1 MARKGGA
8 MTALTIDKID
18 FPETSEAEWRSLV
31 EKGLKGRDFG
41 SLAARAEDGFSYGPL
56 HERRRDAS
64 PLARSADGRW
74 AVLQRVDDP
83 DAVRANA
90 QALAD
95 LEGGANGLSLVFAGS
110 ASAHGF
116 GLPMD
121 VATIG
126 RALADVEL
134 EMVSLRI
141 EPHMDARRAV
151 EAIRALAKERRQD
164 FEALTLDLCLDAIGP
179 FAFTGSF
186 AGPERDF
193 RAHAGRATKSLRAS
207 GFRGRVAEADGRVF
221 HDAGATAGQE
231 LGAVLATALYY
242 LRAMLDAG
250 VGLSDAAASIGFTLA
265 VDQRQFEQTAK
276 LRALRL
282 LWAKLLEECGETT
295 APAARI
301 HAETSWRMMA
311 AKDSHS
317 NILRA
322 TIAAFAAGTG
332 GADSLSVLP
341 HTTPL
346 GLADPAARRLAR
358 NIQIILQDESGLARV
373 TDPAAGSG
381 GIEALTDLTAEVA
394 WSEFQKIEAEGGIF
408 DSLSAGVL
416 QNRVMDA
423 RTARAAKLAEG
434 KIVIVGVNLYALDEE
449 RHHDLHGRPAA
460 AEPPSQPP
468 GETRCEPLRPH
479 RTSETVEAPA

>member
-1 MARKGGA
+1 
-8 MTALTIDKID
+8 MTALTIADID
-18 FPETSEAEWRSLV
+18 FPEAGDAEWRSLV
-31 EKGLKGRDFG
+31 EKGLKGRDFH
-41 SLAARAEDGFSYGPL
+41 SLAARAEDGFTYGPL
-56 HERRRDAS
+56 HGRKRDAS
-64 PLARSADGRW
+64 ALARSTGGRW
-74 AVLQRVDDP
+74 AVLQRIDDS
-83 DAVRANA
+83 DAARANA

-95 LEGGANGLSLVFAGS
+95 LEGGADGLSLVFAGS

-116 GLPMD
+116 GLPMEGE
-121 VATIG
+121 AIA
-126 RALADVEL
+126 RALAGVKL
-134 EMVSLRI
+134 EMISLRI

-151 EAIRALAKERRQD
+151 EAIRTLAKDRGQD
-164 FEALTLDLCLDAIGP
+164 FETLSLDLCLDAIGP

-186 AGPERDF
+186 PGPERDF
-193 RAHAGRATKSLRAS
+193 RAHSGRATKSLRAS
-207 GFRGRVAEADGRVF
+207 GFRGRIAEADGRVF

-250 VGLSDAAASIGFTLA
+250 LGLSDATAAIGFTLA

-282 LWAKLLEECGETT
+282 LWAKLLEECGE
-295 APAARI
+295 AAPPAARI

-311 AKDSHS
+311 AKDPHT

-341 HTTPL
+341 YTAPL

-358 NIQIILQDESGLARV
+358 NIQIILQDETGLARV

-394 WSEFQKIEAEGGIF
+394 WSEFQKIAAEGGIF
-408 DSLSAGVL
+408 ASLSTGVL
-416 QNRVMDA
+416 QNRILD
-423 RTARAAKLAEG
+423 ARAARAAQLAEG
-434 KIVIVGVNLYALDEE
+434 KTVIVGANLYPLDEE
-449 RHHDLHGRPAA
+449 RHHVLLEQAPD
-460 AEPPSQPP
+460 AEPPPQPT
-468 GETRCEPLRPH
+468 GQTRCEPLRPF
-479 RTSETVEAPA
+479 RTSETVEAST